1 MSSSAADYFKYQS
14 ARQKAEAAG
23 QTSDQAHIEGL
34 KAAGYAT
41 PSTTTSSSTSSTRSQ
56 GNSSGSSLPN
66 LQLITY
72 LNNQDAVSKAGE
84 IVNQDQSKAS
94 QLQSQLKQLQNERAA
109 KTQVW
114 ENGIYMGE
122 NKELAQQ
129 YDAQI
134 ADIQQQ
140 LKAEQE
146 RQVEADPVAR
156 AEAEKKALNQQ
167 LNDLWLQRG
176 EVSSPWGVGD
186 DKERLAQ
193 YDAQIADVQQQIKAT
208 EEAEKAAQQKAA
220 EERRANAEPIPE
232 DNLPVWAKTM
242 ASSTTYFPGITKEV
256 GENIAPAVVGG
267 AQESASGFI
276 NAAADFLKFYGKSQS
291 MSMTPEEALAARSQG
306 KDLAAALAEKQAA
319 YDPNAFSGMYETADE
334 LAAKAAEN
342 REKSTEAIGRFPT
355 DIVFTGTQM
364 LVDTG
369 ANLVLP
375 GSGLVSMGL
384 RSYGSGSRDARQQ
397 GMTEEQQFL
406 SGAKTAGIE
415 ILTEKL
421 FGVFGKTYGGGVAD
435 DMAEAVI
442 GKLASTDKGRT
453 VLRIITNMAE
463 EGSEEALSD
472 VLNPLADRL
481 LGLDDGQ
488 GSIFKNTSLEDVA
501 YDYLVGSVMGAF
513 GAGTNVL
520 TGQDAANNAALRAR
534 DGKSQADSSQ
544 TVSTAP
550 QTAQEAAGDIQTPA
564 TPQNASTQ
572 PKAKLNTANQQTGA
586 DYLANYGK
594 PVTEQP
600 NVADLQS
607 RKDEFNR
614 RAELYQA
621 EYEKLQQGAEITQEQ
636 FDALKAESDW
646 LSQEYTSILAEERRA
661 NSQTSVNVD
670 QPENHIDR
678 RSFGDVADKGIKSF
692 QFDHPQLHEYY
703 VNAAQQL
710 MDEVQSAE
718 AQSALYR
725 YRKGG
730 ANYYGPVGRLLE
742 FGMTKPRI
750 MQCLEDIIRNNGAEN
765 YADAKRV
772 EIVLND
778 MMTNGWE
785 TMGRRF
791 MPADTDYVAAKEAIN
806 GAIGVNSWEKYLA
819 DREYLIELGEAT
831 EEQLRAEWESLHPEE
846 AARQNGMSQAEPNVE
861 TDIAQQIPGQQTSTA
876 QRAGSELLNYG
887 KDRQNNAASSTETES
902 TAINDNPTVHTA
914 EENANIEKY
923 KASVDESIKE
933 VFEEYYKD
941 PNKGFSRHNISTVT
955 DKQSSDIASIIGGD
969 YSGYRN
975 AINSNGIK
983 HILNEHGPN
992 GTVNHSMGDL
1002 NDIAR
1007 IGYILDNYDS
1017 VEQATYSS
1025 GEPRF
1030 SDEFRDSKNRPAPM
1044 VVFSK
1049 KVDGTYYVIEAV
1061 PDTKYKKLWV
1071 VSAYMDKKGGI
1082 TQAPNAQGP
1091 GNTSNT
1097 SLASLPQGDLL
1108 PTTSIPNTPQN
1119 VNTET
1124 DPNMR
1129 ERGFSQNIRTDENM
1143 EAEIRRQFE
1152 DSPLMYQ
1159 QLSNADTLAKAQ
1171 DIYDKGLPEAT
1182 AEMNKWIGEAK
1193 AGRKMP
1199 PEAIPLSRMIANE
1212 LTRQGRV
1219 QEAVRIESDI
1229 AAELT
1234 LAGQYAQAA
1243 RILRDSSN
1251 PAAKAMFIENLVSSL
1266 NSDLTAGQQLKNR
1279 RRGMGDE
1286 TGRIVVD
1293 DALLNEY
1300 ANATTD
1306 EASNAAID
1314 KINQSI
1320 AQQMPATFSEK
1331 FTAMRYVNMLG
1342 NLKTQGRNVGGNVLM
1357 LAATMAKRRTQ
1368 AAIESLASAATG
1380 GKVERTTS
1388 FGINKKL
1395 YKAGIEDANAIMD
1408 TLQGDAKYS
1417 DSRRVAIK
1425 GIQDRRQIFNSKIL
1439 EGYRKATNWALE
1451 AGDRV
1456 FLRANYADAFQGYL
1470 SAHGIK
1476 DISEAS
1482 PEVLNAAR
1490 TFAIREA
1497 QEATFRDSNKIADWV
1512 SSLGRGKNTPK
1523 AVQILGEGVMP
1534 FRKTPANVGIR
1545 AVEYSP
1551 LGVAETIYKA
1561 VQTKKGDDTAT
1572 DVINSASK
1580 NIVGTSLAVAGYL
1593 LAASGNARG
1602 TEDDDEL
1609 AYFQNMR
1616 GAQDYSVKVGD
1627 EYISLSQLAPTAV
1640 PFFMGVELYNAL
1652 EDGGAS
1658 LDTLMK
1664 IPGAV
1669 TGPLLEMSMLSGI
1682 NDTLADLTTYGGDG
1696 SALPKLFANTTISYM
1711 TQFLT
1716 NSLAGQAEQA
1726 SEEYRQTTYSQPGNK
1741 LGSFQYVLGQIAAKT
1756 PGVDYNQQD
1765 YIDAWG
1771 RRQSNGPLYERL
1783 FNAFLNP
1790 VYTSSDRSTEVD
1802 AELER
1807 LYTENKDLE
1816 GFPNVLPDKA
1826 SRSTEYTKGVVMTP
1840 EEYQQYSID
1849 RGQMSLEL
1857 ISEFMSGSQY
1867 KDMDDQARAEVISNL
1882 YSLAADRALKKVK
1895 TSNGVEYTGNYDD
1908 IAKLTDIPAY
1918 MASKAILSQGYDDRD
1933 NFEGVDNVIEGFY
1946 DLPEDVQAQLKDDGK
1961 GLKNLLYADKLGIG
1975 SEQYYNLY
1983 DTIKEMNEKTA
1994 DSSDVATAVTI
2005 ASAVQGTDEDKLNAL
2020 KAMIL
2025 PAKGTGKTASTVR
2038 RFEAALSYGQQYGIN
2053 ITYDDWAEFEAK
2065 VKEVDEN
2072 GSVSKADLFAAWADS
2087 SLRNKID
2094 KNTARKIYNTYKDDE
2109 DYVDMYDEDY
2119 AAEYPVEEKEPEIGT
2134 YDWLM
2139 NQLGA
2144 NTSQQAAEPDPL
2156 KSRSQSS
2163 LLFNNY
2169 AAYRPIDNDL
2179 SNYLSSIK

>member
-1 MSSSAADYFKYQS
+1 MGSGFAYGSKEFNNYANAV
-14 ARQKAEAAG
+14 KANVAAG
-23 QTSDQAHIEGL
+23 QKGYEATRNALAQTNYGKNPAPSYTASNSGPFTSALQNQG
-34 KAAGYAT
+34 
-41 PSTTTSSSTSSTRSQ
+41 TTV
-56 GNSSGSSLPN
+56 SSGLSKL
-66 LQLITY
+66 LITQPA
-72 LNNQDAVSKAGE
+72 NQDAVSKAGE
-84 IVNQDQSKAS
+84 IVNQDQSKTSTLSA
-94 QLQSQLKQLQNERAA
+94 QLKRLMDEKEA

-129 YDAQI
+129 YDTQI
-134 ADIQQQ
+134 AEVRQQ
-140 LKAEQE
+140 LETEQ
-146 RQVEADPVAR
+146 QKQ
-156 AEAEKKALNQQ
+156 AEAAKPKTSAARDEYIRQ
-167 LNDLWLQRG
+167 LNELIAYEGYATTVEQADAVNKQKNELRQKLHEEDQRLGNAARFYDSG
-176 EVSSPWGVGD
+176 ERNAAIIKGGLGQIGSAYTNLLGTIKGVGN
-186 DKERLAQ
+186 RLIESSNEFDQRVAANPYSGWATDPLTAANIAAGTTDEQIEQGMAQ
-193 YDAQIADVQQQIKAT
+193 MLEDEQSLYQSADTQL
-208 EEAEKAAQQKAA
+208 EK
-220 EERRANAEPIPE
+220 ANAEIAQAKE
-232 DNLPVWAKTM
+232 GLSGLGQFGVDAATTLIQLGADAAGSATGLGMLPMFARAAGSSM
-242 ASSTTYFPGITKEV
+242 QEARQAGASTGQQV
-256 GENIAPAVVGG
+256 
-267 AQESASGFI
+267 
-276 NAAADFLKFYGKSQS
+276 FYGLTKGAI
-291 MSMTPEEALAARSQG
+291 EAG
-306 KDLAAALAEKQAA
+306 
-319 YDPNAFSGMYETADE
+319 
-334 LAAKAAEN
+334 
-342 REKSTEAIGRFPT
+342 
-355 DIVFTGTQM
+355 
-364 LVDTG
+364 
-369 ANLVLP
+369 
-375 GSGLVSMGL
+375 
-384 RSYGSGSRDARQQ
+384 
-397 GMTEEQQFL
+397 
-406 SGAKTAGIE
+406 
-415 ILTEKL
+415 TEKL
-421 FGVFGKTYGGGVAD
+421 FDGVAGLFGRGVAD
-435 DMAEAVI
+435 DVVESVV
-442 GKLASTDKGRT
+442 KRLADSDTGRT
-453 VLRIITNMAE
+453 VVRALANATG
-463 EGSEEALSD
+463 EGTEEAISD
-472 VLNPLADRL
+472 LLDPFAKLIYNDQALREAWENRSDLASDML
-481 LGLDDGQ
+481 
-488 GSIFKNTSLEDVA
+488 
-501 YDYLVGSVMGAF
+501 YDYLLGFSMGGLGSVTSVA
-513 GAGTNVL
+513 
-520 TGQDAANNAALRAR
+520 TGQDAAKNAELRAIESPAQNTTAQTVPAATQTGATAPQTVQTTNANMPAVYRVLSSGRVNNTMAETIAADPGLSQAFTAITGIELTGTTNAKRTTIQQAARDLAYRNSQVNAAVQAHAEAETQLAAQERADQQRLSEQQAAYAQQQAQEQAVRNSGYDSYIRGMALKGMTVADAREILRNPEL
-534 DGKSQADSSQ
+534 KSTWERLSGIKLPGSSNRAVDIIRN
-544 TVSTAP
+544 TRLDVGSLPSVDVPTAA
-550 QTAQEAAGDIQTPA
+550 QTAQEAAGNIQTPG
-564 TPQNASTQ
+564 TPQNASTA
-572 PKAKLNTANQQTGA
+572 PTAELNQTQQKIPGQELLDYGNSQQTA
-586 DYLANYGK
+586 
-594 PVTEQP
+594 T
-600 NVADLQS
+600 
-607 RKDEFNR
+607 
-614 RAELYQA
+614 
-621 EYEKLQQGAEITQEQ
+621 
-636 FDALKAESDW
+636 
-646 LSQEYTSILAEERRA
+646 
-661 NSQTSVNVD
+661 
-670 QPENHIDR
+670 
-678 RSFGDVADKGIKSF
+678 
-692 QFDHPQLHEYY
+692 
-703 VNAAQQL
+703 
-710 MDEVQSAE
+710 
-718 AQSALYR
+718 AQSA
-725 YRKGG
+725 G
-730 ANYYGPVGRLLE
+730 A
-742 FGMTKPRI
+742 
-750 MQCLEDIIRNNGAEN
+750 D
-765 YADAKRV
+765 
-772 EIVLND
+772 
-778 MMTNGWE
+778 
-785 TMGRRF
+785 
-791 MPADTDYVAAKEAIN
+791 
-806 GAIGVNSWEKYLA
+806 
-819 DREYLIELGEAT
+819 
-831 EEQLRAEWESLHPEE
+831 
-846 AARQNGMSQAEPNVE
+846 
-861 TDIAQQIPGQQTSTA
+861 
-876 QRAGSELLNYG
+876 LLNYG
-887 KDRQNNAASSTETES
+887 KGGQNN
-902 TAINDNPTVHTA
+902 TAPQGAETVHVVERLRENIPQLSEMPSVASTNSYEIYAAPGRNIA
-914 EENANIEKY
+914 EKARALFERIKGVVARPGFGDVEINTRSVKDDLSHGVGVA
-923 KASVDESIKE
+923 KASVIPSIPNVIKKGTQIDFQE
-933 VFEEYYKD
+933 NWKGRPYDGYVFAAPVELDGKVVY
-941 PNKGFSRHNISTVT
+941 VAAVV
-955 DKQSSDIASIIGGD
+955 KQ
-969 YSGYRN
+969 
-975 AINSNGIK
+975 
-983 HILNEHGPN
+983 
-992 GTVNHSMGDL
+992 T
-1002 NDIAR
+1002 
-1007 IGYILDNYDS
+1007 
-1017 VEQATYSS
+1017 
-1025 GEPRF
+1025 
-1030 SDEFRDSKNRPAPM
+1030 SKNRFYLHE
-1044 VVFSK
+1044 VVDSEGNIIK
-1049 KVDGTYYVIEAV
+1049 I
-1061 PDTKYKKLWV
+1061 
-1071 VSAYMDKKGGI
+1071 KGGE
-1082 TQAPNAQGP
+1082 TANP
-1091 GNTSNT
+1091 T
-1097 SLASLPQGDLL
+1097 SLASVDDAGAISPLSTPESNGTGGEAVAS
-1108 PTTSIPNTPQN
+1108 PTSSIPSTAQN

-1124 DPNMR
+1124 GPNMR

-1143 EAEIRRQFE
+1143 EAELRRQFE

-1171 DIYDKGLPEAT
+1171 EIYGKGLEEAT
-1182 AEMNKWIGEAK
+1182 AELNKWIGEAK

-1243 RILRDSSN
+1243 RILRDSSS

-1388 FGINKKL
+1388 FGINKDL

-1439 EGYRKATNWALE
+1439 EGYRKATNWAME

-1561 VQTKKGDDTAT
+1561 VQTKKGNATAT

-1593 LAASGNARG
+1593 LAASGDARG

-1616 GAQDYSVKVGD
+1616 GAQDYSIRFGD

-1741 LGSFQYVLGQIAAKT
+1741 LGSFQYALGQAAAKT

-1765 YIDAWG
+1765 YIDQWG

-1790 VYTSSDRSTEVD
+1790 VYTSTDRSTEVD

-1816 GFPNVLPDKA
+1816 GFPSVLPQKA
-1826 SRSTEYTKGVVMTP
+1826 SRSLEYTKGVVMTP

-1849 RGQMSLEL
+1849 RGQMSLKL
-1857 ISEFMSGSQY
+1857 VSDFMQSAQY
-1867 KDMDDQARAEVISNL
+1867 KDMDDQSRAEVISNL

-1918 MASKAILSQGYDDRD
+1918 MASKTILSQGYDDRD
-1933 NFEGVDNVIEGFY
+1933 NFKGVDNVVDSFY
-1946 DLPEDVQAQLKDDGK
+1946 SLPEDVQAQLKDDGK
-1961 GLKNLLYADKLGIG
+1961 GLKNLLYANKLGIG

-2005 ASAVQGTDEDKLNAL
+2005 ASAIQGTDEDKLNAL

-2072 GSVSKADLFAAWADS
+2072 GSVSKADLFAAWAES
-2087 SLRNKID
+2087 NLRNKID

-2109 DYVDMYDEDY
+2109 AYVDMYDEDY

-2139 NQLGA
+2139 NQFESPSNKPILENPLLKYGQG
-2144 NTSQQAAEPDPL
+2144 NILSPTSFYQL
-2156 KSRSQSS
+2156 INK
-2163 LLFNNY
+2163 
-2169 AAYRPIDNDL
+2169 
-2179 SNYLSSIK
+2179 

>member
-1 MSSSAADYFKYQS
+1 M
-14 ARQKAEAAG
+14 
-23 QTSDQAHIEGL
+23 
-34 KAAGYAT
+34 
-41 PSTTTSSSTSSTRSQ
+41 
-56 GNSSGSSLPN
+56 
-66 LQLITY
+66 
-72 LNNQDAVSKAGE
+72 
-84 IVNQDQSKAS
+84 
-94 QLQSQLKQLQNERAA
+94 
-109 KTQVW
+109 
-114 ENGIYMGE
+114 
-122 NKELAQQ
+122 
-129 YDAQI
+129 
-134 ADIQQQ
+134 
-140 LKAEQE
+140 
-146 RQVEADPVAR
+146 
-156 AEAEKKALNQQ
+156 
-167 LNDLWLQRG
+167 
-176 EVSSPWGVGD
+176 
-186 DKERLAQ
+186 
-193 YDAQIADVQQQIKAT
+193 
-208 EEAEKAAQQKAA
+208 
-220 EERRANAEPIPE
+220 
-232 DNLPVWAKTM
+232 
-242 ASSTTYFPGITKEV
+242 
-256 GENIAPAVVGG
+256 
-267 AQESASGFI
+267 
-276 NAAADFLKFYGKSQS
+276 
-291 MSMTPEEALAARSQG
+291 
-306 KDLAAALAEKQAA
+306 
-319 YDPNAFSGMYETADE
+319 
-334 LAAKAAEN
+334 
-342 REKSTEAIGRFPT
+342 
-355 DIVFTGTQM
+355 
-364 LVDTG
+364 
-369 ANLVLP
+369 
-375 GSGLVSMGL
+375 
-384 RSYGSGSRDARQQ
+384 
-397 GMTEEQQFL
+397 
-406 SGAKTAGIE
+406 
-415 ILTEKL
+415 
-421 FGVFGKTYGGGVAD
+421 
-435 DMAEAVI
+435 
-442 GKLASTDKGRT
+442 
-453 VLRIITNMAE
+453 
-463 EGSEEALSD
+463 
-472 VLNPLADRL
+472 
-481 LGLDDGQ
+481 
-488 GSIFKNTSLEDVA
+488 
-501 YDYLVGSVMGAF
+501 
-513 GAGTNVL
+513 
-520 TGQDAANNAALRAR
+520 
-534 DGKSQADSSQ
+534 
-544 TVSTAP
+544 
-550 QTAQEAAGDIQTPA
+550 
-564 TPQNASTQ
+564 
-572 PKAKLNTANQQTGA
+572 
-586 DYLANYGK
+586 
-594 PVTEQP
+594 
-600 NVADLQS
+600 
-607 RKDEFNR
+607 
-614 RAELYQA
+614 
-621 EYEKLQQGAEITQEQ
+621 
-636 FDALKAESDW
+636 
-646 LSQEYTSILAEERRA
+646 
-661 NSQTSVNVD
+661 
-670 QPENHIDR
+670 
-678 RSFGDVADKGIKSF
+678 ADKGIKSF

-861 TDIAQQIPGQQTSTA
+861 TDIAQQIPGQQTAQPVTAWQNPNEAFESIWGKERADSASQAGQKSGSNGYQSALTETTSPVSTGSASAGAPAPTISIPSTA
-876 QRAGSELLNYG
+876 
-887 KDRQNNAASSTETES
+887 
-902 TAINDNPTVHTA
+902 
-914 EENANIEKY
+914 
-923 KASVDESIKE
+923 
-933 VFEEYYKD
+933 
-941 PNKGFSRHNISTVT
+941 
-955 DKQSSDIASIIGGD
+955 
-969 YSGYRN
+969 
-975 AINSNGIK
+975 
-983 HILNEHGPN
+983 
-992 GTVNHSMGDL
+992 
-1002 NDIAR
+1002 
-1007 IGYILDNYDS
+1007 
-1017 VEQATYSS
+1017 
-1025 GEPRF
+1025 
-1030 SDEFRDSKNRPAPM
+1030 
-1044 VVFSK
+1044 
-1049 KVDGTYYVIEAV
+1049 
-1061 PDTKYKKLWV
+1061 
-1071 VSAYMDKKGGI
+1071 
-1082 TQAPNAQGP
+1082 
-1091 GNTSNT
+1091 
-1097 SLASLPQGDLL
+1097 
-1108 PTTSIPNTPQN
+1108 QN

-1143 EAEIRRQFE
+1143 EAELRRQFE

-1171 DIYDKGLPEAT
+1171 EIYDKGLPEAT

-1243 RILRDSSN
+1243 RILRDSSS

-1266 NSDLTAGQQLKNR
+1266 NSDLTTGQQLKNR

-1388 FGINKKL
+1388 FGINKDL

-1425 GIQDRRQIFNSKIL
+1425 GILDRRQIFNSKIL
-1439 EGYRKATNWALE
+1439 EGYRKATNWAME

-1561 VQTKKGDDTAT
+1561 VQTKKGDATAT

-1726 SEEYRQTTYSQPGNK
+1726 SEEHRQTTYSQPGNK
-1741 LGSFQYVLGQIAAKT
+1741 LGSFQYALGQIAAKT

-1783 FNAFLNP
+1783 FSAFINP
-1790 VYTSSDRSTEVD
+1790 VYSSSDRSTEVD

-1807 LYTENKDLE
+1807 LYSENKGLD
-1816 GFPNVLPDKA
+1816 GFPNVLPEKA
-1826 SRSTEYTKGVVMTP
+1826 SRSLEYTKGVVMTP

-1857 ISEFMSGSQY
+1857 ISEFMC
-1867 KDMDDQARAEVISNL
+1867 
-1882 YSLAADRALKKVK
+1882 
-1895 TSNGVEYTGNYDD
+1895 
-1908 IAKLTDIPAY
+1908 PA
-1918 MASKAILSQGYDDRD
+1918 
-1933 NFEGVDNVIEGFY
+1933 
-1946 DLPEDVQAQLKDDGK
+1946 P
-1961 GLKNLLYADKLGIG
+1961 
-1975 SEQYYNLY
+1975 
-1983 DTIKEMNEKTA
+1983 
-1994 DSSDVATAVTI
+1994 
-2005 ASAVQGTDEDKLNAL
+2005 
-2020 KAMIL
+2020 
-2025 PAKGTGKTASTVR
+2025 
-2038 RFEAALSYGQQYGIN
+2038 
-2053 ITYDDWAEFEAK
+2053 
-2065 VKEVDEN
+2065 
-2072 GSVSKADLFAAWADS
+2072 
-2087 SLRNKID
+2087 
-2094 KNTARKIYNTYKDDE
+2094 
-2109 DYVDMYDEDY
+2109 
-2119 AAEYPVEEKEPEIGT
+2119 
-2134 YDWLM
+2134 
-2139 NQLGA
+2139 
-2144 NTSQQAAEPDPL
+2144 
-2156 KSRSQSS
+2156 
-2163 LLFNNY
+2163 
-2169 AAYRPIDNDL
+2169 PI
-2179 SNYLSSIK
+2179 